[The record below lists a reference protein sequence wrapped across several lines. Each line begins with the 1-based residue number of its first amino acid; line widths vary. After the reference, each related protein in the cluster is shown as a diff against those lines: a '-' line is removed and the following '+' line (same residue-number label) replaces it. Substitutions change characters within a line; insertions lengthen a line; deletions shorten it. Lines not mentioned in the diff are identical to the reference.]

1 MSLSVCWYLLSIC
14 SEHVCNRATRPCPF
28 EHPHFIFQL
37 LRWFSSLLCEAA
49 DDKKGDYGKGSES
62 AVTPT
67 MSWQHAFYVRH
78 LKQVSH
84 KVPLF
89 TVMTVLPWAHLLGNL
104 LLLDATC
111 TARCTWRQKKKAWSR
126 EREQGRA
133 RRASGA
139 SLKVNAGQREWQNM
153 WEVLESCGLQGQE
166 NK

>member
-14 SEHVCNRATRPCPF
+14 SEHVCNRATRLCPF

-126 EREQGRA
+126 EREWDEPAGPAWRWTLVNVSGRTCGRCWRAVGFRA
-133 RRASGA
+133 RRI
-139 SLKVNAGQREWQNM
+139 NN
-153 WEVLESCGLQGQE
+153 
-166 NK
+166 